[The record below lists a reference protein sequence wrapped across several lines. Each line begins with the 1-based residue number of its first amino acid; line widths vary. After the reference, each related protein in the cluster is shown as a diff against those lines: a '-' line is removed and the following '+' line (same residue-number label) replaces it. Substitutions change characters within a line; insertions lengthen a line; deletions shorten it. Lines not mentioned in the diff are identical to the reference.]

1 MLNDAETQEA
11 ARIQARLQAK
21 LQALEANTDL
31 TLRGRDRQRARAL
44 IEAQNA
50 TRALRERSDARNQE
64 AFARA
69 YRDAFGLDQMR
80 SAEDRALRAE
90 LASAAAA
97 GELGPVEAQQRMQG
111 ALAIGDSLVARALTQ
126 IAFEHRND
134 ELGADA
140 WVAVA
145 EMYGGS
151 APAVDKVLS
160 AVFDASAEPSKLD
173 RFRDKVATEIAIPPD
188 LQRGSLAAIASDD
201 DGPASMPGAA
211 FGP

>member
-1 MLNDAETQEA
+1 MQE
-11 ARIQARLQAK
+11 K

-97 GELGPVEAQQRMQG
+97 GELGPVEAQQKMQG
-111 ALAIGDSLVARALTQ
+111 ALAIGDSLVARALAQ
-126 IAFEHRND
+126 LAYEHRND

-145 EMYGGS
+145 E
-151 APAVDKVLS
+151 
-160 AVFDASAEPSKLD
+160 PSKLA

-188 LQRGSLAAIASDD
+188 LQRGNLTAIASDD
-201 DGPASMPGAA
+201 DEPASMPGAA
-211 FGP
+211 FGA